1 MAFLFDCYHYFRC
14 KGENYRNGGLLLSSR
29 FSHRLSQRGGKL
41 KLKKRYSEHVFSFV
55 LHNAG
60 NVSHMLRLK
69 DNSRDSEIEQD
80 VMAFAVASFIITWK
94 WNILLIHCA
103 CTVVTHLTK
112 VHTFFFKRFYH
123 QNIRLLFLLG
133 RIECRFWLVSIGY
146 RFHSLPGT
154 KRFALMRSL
163 PIGS

>member
-69 DNSRDSEIEQD
+69 DNSYLK
-80 VMAFAVASFIITWK
+80 MLPNPTTYALKII
-94 WNILLIHCA
+94 
-103 CTVVTHLTK
+103 
-112 VHTFFFKRFYH
+112 
-123 QNIRLLFLLG
+123 
-133 RIECRFWLVSIGY
+133 
-146 RFHSLPGT
+146 PGT
-154 KRFALMRSL
+154 VKLNKT
-163 PIGS
+163 